1 MAKVTLITQWFP
13 PEPAYLW
20 KDLALELKKY
30 GHEVTVI
37 TAFPNYPTGK
47 IYKGYKQSL
56 THTEEMDGIKVI
68 RLPVYPDRSS
78 SFIKRGASYISFAM
92 SVAVVGSFRLP
103 KSDIYLCYSPPL
115 TVGFIVSLLAT
126 IRRVPFILNIQDL
139 WPDTLI
145 STGMIRE
152 GFLTRMIGRSAKWIY
167 KRSKGIV
174 VLSEGFKKH
183 LVNLGVDENKIVYIS
198 NWGSENNSE
207 LINGDIPNN
216 HRKQFGIKADDKII
230 TFAGNL
236 GPAQGLETVV
246 EAAELLQAHQQIK
259 FLFVG
264 DGMSLVSL
272 QDSTAK
278 KNLKNIIFTGRVDYV
293 VMDEIYETSDVLLIH
308 LKKDSLFEITIP
320 HKLLTYLATGK
331 PIVSAVDGEV
341 NAIVKKSNSGFF
353 SESEDA
359 ATLAK
364 NIFIACNLSNTE
376 LGKIKRESKNYFNSH
391 FTKKVLVEKWNQL
404 IEKCISK

>member
-20 KDLALELKKY
+20 KDLAVELQNF

-56 THTEEMDGIKVI
+56 THVEEIDGVKVI

-78 SFIKRGASYISFAM
+78 SFIKRGASYMSFAL
-92 SVAVVGSFRLP
+92 SVAFVGAFRIP

-115 TVGFIVSLLAT
+115 TVGFIVSILAS

-145 STGMIRE
+145 STGMMRE
-152 GFLTRMIGRSAKWIY
+152 GFVTKMIGRSAKWVY

-174 VLSEGFKKH
+174 VLSEGFKNH
-183 LVNLGVDENKIVYIS
+183 LVSLGVDESKVAYIS
-198 NWGSENNSE
+198 NWSSENNLALLNNNSS
-207 LINGDIPNN
+207 NN
-216 HRKQFGIKADDKII
+216 HRMQFGINENDKVI

-236 GPAQGLETVV
+236 GPAQGLETVIDV
-246 EAAELLQAHQQIK
+246 AEILRDHSQIK

-264 DGMSLVSL
+264 DGMSLESL
-272 QDSTAK
+272 KESVANK
-278 KNLKNIIFTGRVDYV
+278 KLTNVIFAGRVNYC
-293 VMDEIYETSDVLLIH
+293 VMDEIYEASDVLLIH
-308 LKKDSLFEITIP
+308 LKKDPLFEITIP
-320 HKLLTYLATGK
+320 HKLLTYLSTGK
-331 PIVSAVDGEV
+331 PIVAAVDGEV
-341 NAIVKKSNSGFF
+341 NNIVKSSNSGFF
-353 SESEDA
+353 SKSEDA
-359 ATLAK
+359 SGIAK
-364 NIFIACNLSNTE
+364 NIISACNLTNIELNFIKSESN
-376 LGKIKRESKNYFNSH
+376 SFFNKH
-391 FTKKVLVEKWNQL
+391 FAKKVLIKKWDNL
-404 IEKCISK
+404 ITQCTS

>member
-20 KDLALELKKY
+20 KDLAIELQNY

-56 THTEEMDGIKVI
+56 THVEEINGVKVI

-92 SVAVVGSFRLP
+92 SVAIVGAFRIP

-115 TVGFIVSLLAT
+115 TVGFIVSIFSA

-152 GFLTRMIGRSAKWIY
+152 GFVTKMIGRSAKWIY

-174 VLSEGFKKH
+174 VLSDGFKKH
-183 LVNLGVDENKIVYIS
+183 LVSLGVDESKIVYIS
-198 NWGSENNSE
+198 NWSSESNSG
-207 LINGDIPNN
+207 LINNNFSNN
-216 HRKQFGIKADDKII
+216 HRMQFGIDDNDKVI

-236 GPAQGLETVV
+236 GPAQGLETVID
-246 EAAELLQAHQQIK
+246 AAEILQDHSQIK

-264 DGMSLVSL
+264 DGMSLSSL
-272 QDSTAK
+272 KESVANK
-278 KNLKNIIFTGRVDYV
+278 KLTNVTFVGRVNYN
-293 VMDEIYETSDVLLIH
+293 VMDEIYEASDVLLIH
-308 LKKDSLFEITIP
+308 LKKSQLFEITIP
-320 HKLLTYLATGK
+320 HKLLTYLSTGK
-331 PIVSAVDGEV
+331 PIVAAVDGEV
-341 NAIVKKSNSGFF
+341 NNIVSNSNSGFV
-353 SESEDA
+353 SKSEDA
-359 ATLAK
+359 LGIAK
-364 NIFIACNLSNTE
+364 NIIAACNLTSVE
-376 LGKIKRESKNYFNSH
+376 LDYIKSESKCFFKSH
-391 FTKKVLVEKWNQL
+391 YTKKVLIKKWNNL
-404 IEKCISK
+404 ITQCVSK